1 MQEGTAF
8 CPQCNA
14 PQIRVSMPESLTPPQ
29 GRSAED
35 PSSPS
40 YRYPI
45 SPPGT
50 RIDWSQALPATALAG
65 LIAAILMLTP
75 LMVFGLG
82 MLIGGSLSV
91 VFYRRRNP
99 VANVTLGMG
108 SRLGMVCG
116 VLGGCIFTVLL
127 SARTILLHEW
137 GQVRDKALEV
147 VAQAAAR
154 NPDPQ
159 AQQALEFFKTDQG
172 IALLITSAWI
182 GTLGCLRHLFRLGWR
197 NRGSLDR
204 TKAAELKNRTSDF
217 GPQTSDLKPRTSN
230 LGLQTSDLL
239 PAA

>member
-14 PQIRVSMPESLTPPQ
+14 PQIRVAVPESLMPPP
-29 GRSAED
+29 GRPGEEEAV
-35 PSSPS
+35 SPS
-40 YRYPI
+40 YSYPI
-45 SPPGT
+45 APLGT

-99 VANVTLGMG
+99 VANITLGVG

-159 AQQALEFFKTDQG
+159 AAQALEFFKTDQG
-172 IALLITSAWI
+172 IALLVASAWI
-182 GTLGCLRHLFRLGWR
+182 GTLVAFVIFSGLG
-197 NRGSLDR
+197 GAIG
-204 TKAAELKNRTSDF
+204 AALTGRKQRS
-217 GPQTSDLKPRTSN
+217 
-230 LGLQTSDLL
+230 
-239 PAA
+239 

>member
-1 MQEGTAF
+1 VQEGTAF

-14 PQIRVSMPESLTPPQ
+14 PQIRVSMPESVMPPP
-29 GRSAED
+29 GRSVLDRPLA
-35 PSSPS
+35 S
-40 YRYPI
+40 YRNPI
-45 SPPGT
+45 SPLGT

-65 LIAAILMLTP
+65 LIAAVLMLTP

-82 MLIGGSLSV
+82 MLIGGSLAV

-99 VANVTLGMG
+99 VAHVTLGMG

-127 SARTILLHEW
+127 SARMIFLHEW
-137 GQVRDKALEV
+137 GQVREKALED

-172 IALLITSAWI
+172 IALLVTSAWI
-182 GTLGCLRHLFRLGWR
+182 GTLLAFVIFSGLG
-197 NRGSLDR
+197 GAIG
-204 TKAAELKNRTSDF
+204 AALTGRR
-217 GPQTSDLKPRTSN
+217 PRS
-230 LGLQTSDLL
+230 
-239 PAA
+239 